1 MSQINIFLQNT
12 PLLFVREFPSE
23 FFMILSVLLL
33 LMIIWKWGDY
43 YKLKRKLK
51 SVEHLIQVNDFTP
64 GYRKNAH
71 VPNYRELAE
80 TLPAMVFECDVTGKV
95 TYVNQNTYD
104 NLGYSPDTINN
115 NPTIFDFLHP
125 DDIAKAK
132 KNLGLIS
139 LNRTIINNEYRLIK
153 SNGDILKV
161 FAYSLPV
168 YKDSA
173 IKGYRGLIVDV
184 TRMKKNEDVLRIY
197 QDIISYMNIGLNV
210 FKYTDGKDDL
220 SGKFVLEIINPAA
233 EKMTHFSSK
242 SNIGKSL
249 DDISPFFQQYQ
260 FQNIFRF
267 SLDSDIPREIQDIEY
282 QPDSS
287 RDPVFLNL
295 KIFSLP
301 EKRVAMMMENVT
313 SRKRTEAI
321 LKMNQFGME
330 HAGDLI
336 IWVNEKAEF
345 IYANQTACAKYDYTL
360 QELMGMRISDV
371 DPRLTL
377 TQWYELIRIL
387 ENKNSLTMESL
398 NKSRNGETFP
408 VELSI
413 NKFVYEEKKNYFVFV
428 RDISERKRNNDLE
441 QKIQIARNSAALKQQ
456 FLANMSHEI
465 RTPMTGIMGMI
476 SLLLKTQLDDE
487 QREFVRNIRISSEN
501 LLNIINDVLDLSKI
515 EAGKLELKP
524 VKVNLDNLV
533 GQIKEMF
540 IPIARQKELEFTTAV
555 DRNIPYC
562 ILVDENRLR
571 QVINNL
577 LSNAFKFTDLGSVS
591 FTLNLLEKADNS
603 VFVAGLVSD
612 TGTGISYENQKKIF
626 EKFTQLNNSLVRP
639 FEGTGLGLAI
649 CRELTNKMGGSIT
662 VESEPGAG
670 STFIFT
676 FRADIEENYK
686 NDHSLVRN
694 KDDEYLGLK
703 VLHVEDM
710 VLNQKVVEIMLKHAG
725 CETDFAMNGKDA
737 LNAYSP
743 GKYDIILMDIDMPI
757 MDGIT
762 ACNELKKLHGERL
775 CPVIGLS
782 ANALEGDASRY
793 IELGLDDYISKP
805 FKPDFLYGKLRK
817 WKNYSRS

>member
-23 FFMILSVLLL
+23 FFMILSALLL